1 MSLIR
6 FLFMYAALI
15 WFPISSS
22 LIQKLQTV
30 QNSDLHIATGCVR
43 MTPIDHLH
51 EETKMLPVQDHLYPI
66 NSQYLARTLQPYNP
80 SHSVVTSLSGIIN
93 MNQTFNPSLYIVL
106 LRIYRTI
113 FYPPMIMG
121 PPSSHFIL
129 KLLPIPNLFY
139 LTTVFFR
146 LLPNK

>member
-1 MSLIR
+1 MI
-6 FLFMYAALI
+6 YTI
-15 WFPISSS
+15 PYSS
-22 LIQKLQTV
+22 LISQNWDVKDFYTDTV
-30 QNSDLHIATGCVR
+30 KFSC
-43 MTPIDHLH
+43 IDHLH
-51 EETKMLPVQDHLYPI
+51 EETKMPPVYDHPSLISY
-66 NSQYLARTLQPYNP
+66 QYLAIALQPYNP
-80 SHSVVTSLSGIIN
+80 SHSVVTSPSGIIN
-93 MNQTFNPSLYIVL
+93 INQTFNPSLYIVL